1 MAFLWI
7 AKYLNVVYTFEGT
20 RSTGREREESTV
32 DSMSQTDVVSMAI
45 LAMITAL
52 NVGISIGLLMN
63 VLSVSPSLQL
73 FALVTIEFA
82 AVIFVYHR
90 SRQQMSMA

>member
-1 MAFLWI
+1 M
-7 AKYLNVVYTFEGT
+7 
-20 RSTGREREESTV
+20 SESNL
-32 DSMSQTDVVSMAI
+32 VSIAI

-73 FALVTIEFA
+73 FALVAIEFA

-90 SRQQMSMA
+90 SRPQMHMA